1 MSVYPPYMLA
11 SGLVLA
17 FAAPAVAQDNSS
29 EATEIGT
36 DFGDFP
42 ADGEILVQG
51 DRLRGQLNVEQAP
64 VLELD
69 EQDILAI
76 GANSVGDLIAAIGPQ
91 TGSSRGRGGGRPVFL
106 VNGIRISSFREL
118 RSYPPE
124 AVAKVEVMPEEVA
137 QRFGFPPDRRV
148 VNLIL
153 KENYSSREI
162 ELEFEAPDRGGYW
175 RNEQEFTLL
184 TINDGARM
192 NLNLERGDGSLLT
205 EAERD
210 VEQTAGSVSDVA
222 SDPDQALYR
231 SLVPELTEYEA
242 TLNWAKAYLESGSSL
257 SFNATYEREESL
269 SLSGLDTVLLAAPD
283 GSSALRTFGEDDPL
297 RVRSNND
304 TFSAAGS
311 WTKPLGRFQ
320 FTATSDA
327 SFSETETRIDRRAD
341 TQELVDAAFAGA
353 LAIDGAL
360 PDLPDAG
367 FDVANR
373 RSIVAENK
381 VTLRGSPLLLPAGEV
396 TTTFDLG
403 FDWRQIDSSDTRA
416 IEPGGEDTKLTR
428 RRFEGGLNVVVPLTS
443 KREGFLDALGSISA
457 NFSLGFE
464 DLSDFGSLTDWTA
477 GINWSPWSNLDLQ
490 ATYVWREVAPSL
502 SDLGNP
508 RVETLNVP
516 VFDLVNGETVLAT
529 LVTGGNPDLLA
540 ETQRDWRFS
549 ANWELPFWENTRLS
563 AEYIRNRSADVTS
576 AFPALSTAVEAAFPD
591 RVIRDASGTL
601 TALDRRPVTYESTR
615 NERLVFGLTTRGSW
629 GAAAP
634 RRGGG
639 RPQAAANGRGG
650 PPERAIGSGPPS
662 DEQRERFMT
671 IRERLCADDGMAFL
685 ERLAGSIER
694 GDDLS
699 VQFPDLD
706 LNRAQAML
714 DRLKDENGKIDR
726 ERLTQFRERI
736 CSMDPAQ
743 MRGGP
748 SGGDRGVQQPRGQ
761 AAAGARR
768 GPPRNPVSSGFGR
781 DGRGRYFFN
790 LTHTIELDNQI
801 LIADGGPLLDLLE
814 GDTQSDF
821 GQARHSSRLEAGFFR
836 NGKGLRISGSYT
848 GSARIDGNEIV
859 GTSPLSFSDL
869 VRFDLRFFADIGRL
883 AGVEKGFLQG
893 FRMTLRADNIFDAQ
907 RRVTDADGNVP
918 LRYQP
923 LLLDP
928 NGRYLGIDFRKV
940 F

>member
-1 MSVYPPYMLA
+1 MSIYPPYLLA
-11 SGLVLA
+11 SGLILV
-17 FAAPAVAQDNSS
+17 FAAPAAAQDSSS
-29 EATEIGT
+29 EAAEIAT

-42 ADGEILVQG
+42 ADGEILVRG
-51 DRLRGQLNVEQAP
+51 DRLRGQLDVEQAP
-64 VLELD
+64 ILELD

-91 TGSSRGRGGGRPVFL
+91 TGSSRGRGGGPPVFL

-137 QRFGFPPDRRV
+137 QRFGFAPDRRV
-148 VNLIL
+148 VNLVL

-184 TINDGARM
+184 TMNNGARL
-192 NLNLERGDGSLLT
+192 NLNLERGEESLLT

-210 VEQTAGSVSDVA
+210 IEQTPGSVSDIA

-231 SLVPELTEYEA
+231 SLVPERTNYEA
-242 TLNWAKAYLESGSSL
+242 TINWAKAYLETGSSL
-257 SFNATYEREESL
+257 SFNATYEREERL
-269 SLSGLDTVLLAAPD
+269 SLSGLDTVLLVAPD

-297 RVRSNND
+297 RARINND

-341 TQELVDAAFAGA
+341 TQELVDAALAGA
-353 LAIDGAL
+353 LAIDGVL
-360 PDLPDAG
+360 PDLAEAG
-367 FDVANR
+367 FDVAGR
-373 RSIVAENK
+373 RTIVAENK
-381 VTLRGSPLLLPAGEV
+381 ATLRGSPLLLPAGEV
-396 TTTFDLG
+396 TTTFDVGL
-403 FDWRQIDSSDTRA
+403 DWRQIESSDTRA
-416 IEPGGEDTKLTR
+416 IEAGSEDTKLTR

-464 DLSDFGSLTDWTA
+464 DLSDFGSLTDWSA

-502 SDLGNP
+502 SSLGDP

-529 LVTGGNPDLLA
+529 VVTGGNPDLLA

-563 AEYIRNRSADVTS
+563 AEYIRNRSRDVTS
-576 AFPALSTAVEAAFPD
+576 TFPALSAEIEAAFPN
-591 RVIRDASGTL
+591 RVTRDAAGTL
-601 TALDRRPVTYESTR
+601 LALDRRPVTYDRTR
-615 NERLVFGLTTRGSW
+615 SERLVFGLTTRGSW

-634 RRGGG
+634 RGGG
-639 RPQAAANGRGG
+639 GQAPSAAGGRGG
-650 PPERAIGSGPPS
+650 PPPGAMRGGPPS
-662 DEQRERFMT
+662 DERRAQFMAM
-671 IRERLCADDGMAFL
+671 RERLCADDGMAFL
-685 ERLAGSIER
+685 ERVADAIER

-699 VQFPDLD
+699 ARFPDFDLD
-706 LNRAQAML
+706 RAQAML
-714 DRLKDENGKIDR
+714 SRMKDANGSIDR

-748 SGGDRGVQQPRGQ
+748 SGGDRGEQRARGQ
-761 AAAGARR
+761 SGEGARR
-768 GPPRNPVSSGFGR
+768 GPPRNPIASGFGR

-801 LIADGGPLLDLLE
+801 LIAEGGPLLDLLD

-848 GSARIDGNEIV
+848 GSARINGNEIA
-859 GTSPLSFSDL
+859 GTSPLRFDDV

-883 AGVEKGFLQG
+883 AGAESGFLNG

-907 RRVTDADGNVP
+907 RQVTDADGNVP

-928 NGRYLGIDFRKV
+928 NGRYLGVDFRKI